1 MDAQNFLTMSMDE
14 LANEIAETKK
24 KLSALEQLM
33 KIRQQLGEK
42 TTRQIEAK
50 RKAEKRAEKKAAIK
64 KNISNINDIPK
75 DNETIYTT
83 EVKGEPELS
92 FGQDF
97 FGESEEF

>member
-33 KIRQQLGEK
+33 KIRQQLGER

-50 RKAEKRAEKKAAIK
+50 KKAEKRAAL
-64 KNISNINDIPK
+64 KNRSTSSSVPASDTVA
-75 DNETIYTT
+75 ESQY
-83 EVKGEPELS
+83 
-92 FGQDF
+92 GQDF
-97 FGESEEF
+97 FSEREEY